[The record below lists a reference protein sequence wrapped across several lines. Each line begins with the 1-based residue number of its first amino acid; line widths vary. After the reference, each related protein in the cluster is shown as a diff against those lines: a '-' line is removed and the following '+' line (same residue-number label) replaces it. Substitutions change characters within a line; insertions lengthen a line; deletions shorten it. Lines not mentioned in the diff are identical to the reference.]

1 MHPDGECEVYI
12 LDDNVFLETCCI
24 DDKSFLVVVY
34 TGLISLLVN
43 CFFSFISLCYSLN
56 DYTSDFQWVL
66 Y

>member
-1 MHPDGECEVYI
+1 MGSVRFII

-34 TGLISLLVN
+34 IGLISLSVN
-43 CFFSFISLCYSLN
+43 CFFSFISPCYSLN

>member
-12 LDDNVFLETCCI
+12 LDDNVFLGTCCI

-43 CFFSFISLCYSLN
+43 CFFSLYLC
-56 DYTSDFQWVL
+56 VIV
-66 Y
+66 